1 MNNPQTQT
9 LPKFQYKPGDEN
21 HAIIEAIEN
30 LESSV
35 FQDLYKKGFELIQ
48 RIHNEY
54 KKTPHHTIFDS
65 NINNIVAICGER
77 GSGKTTRLLSITN
90 ALKDIAGNKDKC
102 IFLEP
107 LSSNQYHALEIIDP
121 SFFSERINILE
132 LTIGQMFN
140 NFKRHV
146 RDKTSNFD
154 EVYSNKKREVVRSFQ
169 IVKKNIDL
177 LKKENPGND
186 SLEALEGLSCG
197 IELKKSIKTLV
208 DNYLK
213 YFSSN
218 DNQNINNYLV
228 IPLDDIDQN
237 LCHGYTMI
245 EQIRK
250 YLMHPNVIILLA
262 TKIEQ
267 LHDIVITEYKAH
279 FKDTSILKGN
289 LSEMAN
295 KMILKFLPYDHQL
308 FLPTVKDIRRRTIF
322 IHYKSDTPIN
332 YPIYNSIPNLIY
344 NKTHYLFFDNSYS
357 LLPIY
362 PLQLRGYLSLLAMLV
377 NMDSDA
383 KSTRA
388 SNRFVFRK
396 YFIETWCSENLSLA
410 EYQFIQTLDRLDE
423 QYKIEYTY
431 RFITGKVI
439 LKRIGYSEFINLI
452 RKIAKGIVAEN
463 TYSDSFKFAIKN
475 IISIIIYEAYTEFIE
490 DLQEDNL
497 YENSLY
503 ARFIN
508 LNYKKD
514 ILENIRN
521 KKISEE
527 LSSMPLMDQK
537 ITLLSALINEG
548 SSKTPVFNLFNNIIN
563 IICITVKKI
572 RHDEDTSFAS
582 GIFKTLFG
590 IDTLTIDCLLD
601 LLETF
606 CIRSIFIF
614 ERIDESQQKI
624 KKPTEENWIPSFN
637 NAIDEILSLQKPY
650 GDNILDFAL
659 LAKLRIDE

>member
-1 MNNPQTQT
+1 MSTPKTKE
-9 LPKFQYKPGDEN
+9 LPKFYYKPGDEN
-21 HAIIEAIEN
+21 HAIIEPVDN
-30 LESSV
+30 LESSA
-35 FQDLYKKGFELIQ
+35 FQDLYQKAFELIQ
-48 RIHNEY
+48 RIHDEY
-54 KKTPHHTIFDS
+54 QQHQPIFDS
-65 NINNIVAICGER
+65 NINNIVAITGER
-77 GSGKTTRLLSITN
+77 GSGKTTRLLSIAN
-90 ALKDIAGNKDKC
+90 ALTDIVGNKDKC
-102 IFLEP
+102 PFLEP
-107 LSSNQYHALEIIDP
+107 LSSNQYHVLEIIDP

-154 EVYSNKKREVVRSFQ
+154 EAYSNKKREVVRSFQ

-267 LHDIVITEYKAH
+267 LHDIVITEYKTH
-279 FKDTSILKGN
+279 FKDVSILKGN

-308 FLPTVKDIRRRTIF
+308 FLPTVKDIRRNIIS
-322 IHYKSDTPIN
+322 IHDKSGTPID
-332 YPIYNSIPNLIY
+332 YRIYNSIPNLIY

-377 NMDSDA
+377 NMESYSE
-383 KSTRA
+383 STRT

-396 YFIETWCSENLSLA
+396 YFIETWCSENLPLE
-410 EYQFIQTLDRLDE
+410 EYQFIQALDRLDE
-423 QYKIEYTY
+423 QYKIEYTH
-431 RFITGKVI
+431 RFLTNKANYTS
-439 LKRIGYSEFINLI
+439 IGYTAFINLI
-452 RKIAKGIVAEN
+452 RGINNRGMMAKSAYSEN
-463 TYSDSFKFAIKN
+463 FKFAIKN
-475 IISIIIYEAYTEFIE
+475 ALSIIIYEAYTDFIE

-497 YENSLY
+497 YEKSLY
-503 ARFIN
+503 VRFIN
-508 LNYKKD
+508 LNYNKD

-521 KKISEE
+521 KNLSRMYSLTPLKCQKRILIS
-527 LSSMPLMDQK
+527 
-537 ITLLSALINEG
+537 TLIQEG
-548 SSKTPVFNLFNNIIN
+548 LPNTPIFNLFNNLIN

-572 RHDEDTSFAS
+572 RYDEDTSFAS
-582 GIFKTLFG
+582 ELFKTLFE
-590 IDTLTIDCLLD
+590 IDTLTIDSLLG

-624 KKPTEENWIPSFN
+624 KEIIGSTWIPSFN

-650 GDNILDFAL
+650 GDTILDFSL
-659 LAKLRIDE
+659 LAKLRITE